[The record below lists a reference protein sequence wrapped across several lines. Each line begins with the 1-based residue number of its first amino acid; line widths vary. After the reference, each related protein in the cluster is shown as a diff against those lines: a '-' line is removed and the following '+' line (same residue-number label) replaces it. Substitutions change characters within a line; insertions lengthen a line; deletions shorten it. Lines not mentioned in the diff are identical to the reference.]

1 MTDRVN
7 RALMFALNV
16 HGGQTR
22 MDGKP
27 YITHPFS
34 VAMELVKNGA
44 NDELICA
51 GLLHDTIDDGGVT
64 PDELKQAVETVFNKK
79 RYLIRGE

>member
-16 HGGQTR
+16 HGGQTLK
-22 MDGKP
+22 DGKP

-51 GLLHDTIDDGGVT
+51 GLLHDMIDDGGVT
-64 PDELKQAVETVFNKK
+64 PDELKQAVETVFNN
-79 RYLIRGE
+79 